1 MMKIRTTAAYEGC
14 RTMHFETEVLGI
26 DNRDFYRA
34 KQTGNTGQ
42 NRNLEE
48 NKDILMSPKPFA
60 MSFDIYESI
69 PKKNT
74 SFPFQSITVEMIRN
88 THHGKYNLSK
98 REWIIA
104 NQLGI
109 LFVN

>member
-1 MMKIRTTAAYEGC
+1 MMKIRTAAAYEGC

-48 NKDILMSPKPFA
+48 NKDILVSPKPFS

-69 PKKNT
+69 PKKT
-74 SFPFQSITVEMIRN
+74 RPS
-88 THHGKYNLSK
+88 
-98 REWIIA
+98 
-104 NQLGI
+104 
-109 LFVN
+109 LFKASQ